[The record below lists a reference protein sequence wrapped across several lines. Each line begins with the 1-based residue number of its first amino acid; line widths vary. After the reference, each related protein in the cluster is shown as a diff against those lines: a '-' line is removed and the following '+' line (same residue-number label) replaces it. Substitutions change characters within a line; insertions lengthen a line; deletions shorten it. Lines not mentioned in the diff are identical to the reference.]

1 MRATASVFIGEFMK
15 ITYIIQTLITT
26 SASNY
31 GSIIA
36 MFLMPAIATGTDKI
50 EFTV

>member
-15 ITYIIQTLITT
+15 IKYVIQSLIII

-31 GSIIA
+31 GGIIA